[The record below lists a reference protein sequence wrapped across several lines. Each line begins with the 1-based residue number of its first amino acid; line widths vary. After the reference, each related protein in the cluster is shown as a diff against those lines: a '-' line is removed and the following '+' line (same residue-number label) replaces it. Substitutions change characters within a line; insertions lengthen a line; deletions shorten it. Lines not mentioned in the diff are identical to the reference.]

1 MKLSISDYK
10 KILKFYKLSIPKK
23 SKNIKKKADKIIAK
37 KFCSCIKKVQQ
48 KFKKEG
54 IAIGICTNSVINKK
68 GYKRGKFRCKKRR
81 TVKLQK
87 GGRKKTRKK
96 RGGAPKFL
104 CGPDIDFVPEVHFNE
119 LESIFDKLK
128 EDTTDTILEEIVDEL
143 PSIRRDKKSG
153 KCIGCK
159 KLIDELVKNTMP
171 SFVGGKILPI
181 KNDDI
186 IWLQQFTGVHK
197 GGMCTIMGGR
207 RNKKTR
213 KKGGAK
219 TFSFLDDLRP
229 LLRGNWGVVYVRKDF
244 ESLIFPEP
252 KNETIAYKMHPD
264 FFRLSSSN
272 LINKYRGIPLSY
284 SEDIVNPENGKKE
297 PRVLSWKLIKN
308 GRMKIKSSNDTDAP
322 FFKYVEPKQTEQG
335 GGRRRKKKTRKK
347 RGGEYYDDEGYCV
360 MYEKDEFVGKNG
372 EHLQKQKYKIYID
385 GKKKWMT
392 WEEYLAEERRI
403 NEINLK
409 SQQCQQQTMM
419 NTISEEDDI
428 SAPCIVI
435 YPITGKKFVRFKGVK
450 DGGKRHKKKTRRKRG
465 SMKKSSN
472 NNNTK
477 KSNKPNLKVDTKVKE
492 NLKDTIA
499 YSPHNQQKLENPLV
513 RKNEGNLPVTTVI
526 ADASDK
532 DPFRY

>member
-1 MKLSISDYK
+1 MKLSLSDYK

-87 GGRKKTRKK
+87 GGKRRKKKTRKK

-119 LESIFDKLK
+119 LESILK
-128 EDTTDTILEEIVDEL
+128 HLKDATTDTALEEIVDEL

-181 KNDDI
+181 KDDDI
-186 IWLQQFTGVHK
+186 LWLQQFTGVHK
-197 GGMCTIMGGR
+197 GRMCTIMGGR
-207 RNKKTR
+207 
-213 KKGGAK
+213 
-219 TFSFLDDLRP
+219 
-229 LLRGNWGVVYVRKDF
+229 
-244 ESLIFPEP
+244 
-252 KNETIAYKMHPD
+252 H
-264 FFRLSSSN
+264 
-272 LINKYRGIPLSY
+272 
-284 SEDIVNPENGKKE
+284 
-297 PRVLSWKLIKN
+297 
-308 GRMKIKSSNDTDAP
+308 
-322 FFKYVEPKQTEQG
+322 
-335 GGRRRKKKTRKK
+335 KKKTRKK

-360 MYEKDEFVGKNG
+360 MYEKDELVGKKG

-385 GKKKWMT
+385 GEKKWMT
-392 WEEYLAEERRI
+392 WEEYLAEERII

-409 SQQCQQQTMM
+409 SQQCQRQTMM

-435 YPITGKKFVRFKGVK
+435 YPITGKKFVRFKG
-450 DGGKRHKKKTRRKRG
+450 GKKKRKTRKKRG

-472 NNNTK
+472 NNTK
-477 KSNKPNLKVDTKVKE
+477 KSKKPNLKVDTKMQE
-492 NLKDTIA
+492 NFKDTIA
-499 YSPHNQQKLENPLV
+499 YSPHNQKNLENPLI
-513 RKNEGNLPVTTVI
+513 RKNEGNLPVTSVLG
-526 ADASDK
+526 DASDK
-532 DPFRY
+532 DPFRD